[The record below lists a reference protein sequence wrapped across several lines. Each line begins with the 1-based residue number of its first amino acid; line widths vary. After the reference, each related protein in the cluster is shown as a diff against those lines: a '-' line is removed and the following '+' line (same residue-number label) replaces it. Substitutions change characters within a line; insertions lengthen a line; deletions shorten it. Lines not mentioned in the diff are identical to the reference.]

1 MVLRE
6 LGLRDEAE
14 IFAVVR
20 TAFAVAPWNDD
31 WHSAEEFHAYSL
43 DILGNRNSLGL
54 GLWEG
59 EALVA
64 LALGRLKHWFDGVE
78 YCIDDFCVRP
88 DCQGQGAG
96 SALLGQIREYA
107 CREGFKQVSLF
118 TNRTAPAYAF
128 YQKNGFAEV
137 QNRVCLALPC
147 APERA

>member
-14 IFAVVR
+14 IFAVIR

-31 WHSAEEFHAYSL
+31 WHSAEEFHAYFL

-64 LALGRLKHWFDGVE
+64 LALGRLKHWFDGCLLYTSE
-78 YCIDDFCVRP
+78 KACKPRKQTCR
-88 DCQGQGAG
+88 QGI
-96 SALLGQIREYA
+96 LHR
-107 CREGFKQVSLF
+107 RK
-118 TNRTAPAYAF
+118 
-128 YQKNGFAEV
+128 
-137 QNRVCLALPC
+137 
-147 APERA
+147 